1 MIRATD
7 VGLAA
12 AAVCGSVVLWRY
24 FKTQESE
31 DNYEDLTG
39 GEAVHASKI

>member
-7 VGLAA
+7 VVLAA

-24 FKTQESE
+24 FKRQESE
-31 DNYEDLTG
+31 DKYEDLTG
-39 GEAVHASKI
+39 GLAVHASML